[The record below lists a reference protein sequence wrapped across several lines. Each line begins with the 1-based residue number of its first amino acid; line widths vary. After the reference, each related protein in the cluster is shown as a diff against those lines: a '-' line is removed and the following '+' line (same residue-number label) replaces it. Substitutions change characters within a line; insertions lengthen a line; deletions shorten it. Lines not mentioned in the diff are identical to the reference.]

1 MYLVDIETDGYKGQ
15 LVTTHFVK
23 VENLVKEVIEDLKLE
38 GVIGENVNENEH
50 VEIAGA
56 VKYMSDFKLV
66 HNQLDISIRDDY
78 GNKHFIMLE
87 ISRVKVLRDPE
98 F

>member
-23 VENLVKEVIEDLKLE
+23 VENLVKEIIEDLKLD
-38 GVIGENVNENEH
+38 GVIDNKIEPVEMPKAGKYISDVNL
-50 VEIAGA
+50 
-56 VKYMSDFKLV
+56 SF
-66 HNQLDISIRDDY
+66 NQLDINVRDVY
-78 GNKHFIMLE
+78 GNKHYIMLE
-87 ISRVKVLRDPE
+87 INRVKVLRDPE